1 MSNSIN
7 ERLDELEIR
16 ASYQD
21 RLLEELNAIVTDC
34 SLRIDQLTRQN
45 RQLQDMVKN
54 LGGSLE
60 ESPDE

>member
-1 MSNSIN
+1 MPNSLTQ
-7 ERLDELEIR
+7 RLDELEIR

-21 RLLEELNAIVTDC
+21 RLLEELNAVVTDC
-34 SLRIDQLTRQN
+34 NLRIDQLTRQN

>member
-1 MSNSIN
+1 MTDNIIK
-7 ERLDELEIR
+7 RLDELEIR
-16 ASYQD
+16 ASYQE
-21 RLLEELNAIVTDC
+21 RLLEELNTVVTDC
-34 SLRIDQLTRQN
+34 NLRIDQLVRQN

>member
-1 MSNSIN
+1 MPNSLT

-21 RLLEELNAIVTDC
+21 RLLEELNTVVTDC
-34 SLRIDQLTRQN
+34 NLRIDQLTRQN

>member
-1 MSNSIN
+1 MPNTFT

-21 RLLEELNAIVTDC
+21 RLLEELNAVVTDC
-34 SLRIDQLTRQN
+34 NLRIDQLTRQN

-54 LGGSLE
+54 RGGSLE